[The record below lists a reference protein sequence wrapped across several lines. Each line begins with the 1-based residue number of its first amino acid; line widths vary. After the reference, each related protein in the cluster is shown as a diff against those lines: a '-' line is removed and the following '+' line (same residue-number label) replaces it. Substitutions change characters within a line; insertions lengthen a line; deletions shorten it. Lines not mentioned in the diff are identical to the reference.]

1 MNIERKF
8 KSCCSFDEIKNGEC
22 FEKLF
27 DHSATPGNEVIETD
41 FDGGNIYIKVYQ
53 FVTDVELFSNYC
65 HGIMA
70 NAVNL
75 KTGMPARFND
85 DEVIGRVNAKLFVE

>member
-8 KSCCSFDEIKNGEC
+8 NNSCCSFEDIKIGEC

-27 DHSATPGNEVIETD
+27 DYSAMPGHECIRD
-41 FDGGNIYIKVYQ
+41 FDCRNIYIKVYQ
-53 FVTDVELFSNYC
+53 FVTDLEIFPNHTHELL
-65 HGIMA
+65 A

-75 KTGMPARFND
+75 KTGMPARFD
-85 DEVIGRVNAKLFVE
+85 DEEMIGRVNAKLFIE

>member
-1 MNIERKF
+1 MNIERSF
-8 KSCCSFDEIKNGEC
+8 NNSCCTFENIKIGEC

-27 DHSATPGNEVIETD
+27 DHSAEPGHEIIRD
-41 FDGGNIYIKVYQ
+41 FDGENIYIKVYQ